1 MNQTDISISSDPHRL
16 SNQIE
21 FVELMIEKDSERLE
35 TLTDEQDIEVLNY
48 VLRISGE
55 ILRSLKELQ
64 EVRKHEAVMSS

>member
-64 EVRKHEAVMSS
+64 DVRKHEPAISS